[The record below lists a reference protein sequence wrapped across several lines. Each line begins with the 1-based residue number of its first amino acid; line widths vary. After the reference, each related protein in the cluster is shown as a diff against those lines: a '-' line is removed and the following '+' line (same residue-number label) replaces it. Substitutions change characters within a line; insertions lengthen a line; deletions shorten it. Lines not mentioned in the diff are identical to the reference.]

1 MMQLVKH
8 LDNVKKHCII
18 ELEGIVLA
26 GNIKEIKKR
35 KTNG

>member
-1 MMQLVKH
+1 MQLVKN

-18 ELEGIVLA
+18 EVEGIIA
-26 GNIKEIKKR
+26 INIKEIKKR